1 MTVLRYG
8 DRAAIE
14 LSKRVAAPVASVAA
28 LALIGASDAANGQ
41 VALDLATGNPWQF
54 SAACALTGDN
64 ILVAGSGS
72 GTGRWLLLPGTR
84 KLVLP
89 CTFATAD
96 AAALLT
102 LQAGSLLALRR
113 FYWTITADWTG
124 GSSSAIG
131 ASSNKTGFTTKGDL
145 HGGATGNVL
154 AELTAALSPQPLTMG
169 VKFDTFA
176 ETQPLKLWVP
186 TDNIRFDRITSVFT
200 AGAGA
205 LNVICDVLE
214 NAGA

>member
-1 MTVLRYG
+1 MTALRTG
-8 DRAAIE
+8 DTAARTVSGRI
-14 LSKRVAAPVASVAA
+14 AAPVANLAA
-28 LALIGASDAANGQ
+28 LATVGVANASDGQ
-41 VALDLATGNPWQF
+41 LALDKATGYEWRF
-54 SAACALTGDN
+54 SAACALTADN

-72 GTGRWLLLPGTR
+72 GNGRWLLVPGAR

-89 CTFATAD
+89 VTFATAD
-96 AAALLT
+96 AAVLLT
-102 LQAGSLLALRR
+102 VPTGALLALRR
-113 FYWTITADWTG
+113 FYWTITTNWTG
-124 GSSSAIG
+124 GTASAIG
-131 ASSNKTGFTTKGDL
+131 ASSAKTGFTTKGDL

-154 AELTAALSPQPLTMG
+154 AELTTALSPQPLTMG

-176 ETQPLKLWVP
+176 ETQPVALWKAG
-186 TDNIRFDRITSVFT
+186 DNIIFDRITSIFT